1 MKRLLSCWLSADYRQ
16 SSRKRY
22 RHMRRRTQ
30 LGVRA
35 MIKPKSAAQRMREK
49 RARDKLREEERLDK
63 LLAKTIKLQLFHGTN
78 EVLDRLL
85 IETGIDEPQDVITRL
100 IHGAQHLTPEQ
111 KKAIF
116 S

>member
-1 MKRLLSCWLSADYRQ
+1 MKPTS
-16 SSRKRY
+16 
-22 RHMRRRTQ
+22 
-30 LGVRA
+30 
-35 MIKPKSAAQRMREK
+35 PAQRMREM
-49 RARDKLREEERLDK
+49 RARKKLAEEKRLEK

-85 IETGIDEPQDVITRL
+85 IESGINEPQDLITRL
-100 IHGAQHLTPEQ
+100 IYGAQYLTPEQ